1 MQLSAQNRQAFEKK
15 FKELDKGIIDLL
27 RGGSV
32 LLNWGGF
39 NASGVIFRFVD
50 DDNTKETYILTA
62 KHNLLKAAGYDPKKT
77 GAPST
82 LVKAFVENTVVY
94 YGASDFVKRPAKS
107 ASLDKGDDNGGNTLI
122 FGDATQDTW
131 EYDVMMVKSADPGL
145 LAQAKAG
152 AAVKTPEQ
160 LNALSL
166 QLVDTYPTL
175 ARGQKRE
182 FIQCGFG
189 YENDDRAPSDK
200 HVGKFQVRYT
210 QPTALEST
218 PVYSYDPE
226 SGFDQEFTNVV
237 QVTAD
242 DLNSTAPGDSG
253 GPLFLVDTS
262 KKGPPLVLLLG
273 TTLGSNHSLAT
284 ETDVPDAPIIVNS
297 SNYIQQ
303 FICLA
308 YPETAGCYA

>member
-1 MQLSAQNRQAFEKK
+1 MQLSAQNRKAFEQK
-15 FKELDKGIIDLL
+15 FSALDKGVIDLL

-39 NASGVIFRFVD
+39 NASGVIFTFVD
-50 DDNTKETYILTA
+50 KDDTKATYILTA
-62 KHNLLKAAGYDPKKT
+62 KHNLLKAEGYDPKKT

-94 YGASDFVKRPAKS
+94 YGTSDFVKRPPKS

-122 FGDATQDTW
+122 FGDATQNTW

-145 LAQAKAG
+145 LAQAKAC
-152 AAVKTPEQ
+152 AAVKTPED
-160 LNALSL
+160 LNKLSL
-166 QLVDTYPTL
+166 QLADTYATL
-175 ARGQKRE
+175 QRGLKRE

-189 YENDDRAPSDK
+189 YGNEARSPGDK
-200 HVGKFQVRYT
+200 HLGKFQVRYT
-210 QPTALEST
+210 EPTALET
-218 PVYSYDPE
+218 APVYSYDPD
-226 SGFDQEFTNVV
+226 SGFDQQFTNVA

-242 DLNSTAPGDSG
+242 NENSTAPGDSG

-262 KKGPPLVLLLG
+262 KKGAPVVRLLG
-273 TTLGSNHSLAT
+273 TTLGSNHSLAKET
-284 ETDVPDAPIIVNS
+284 EVPDVPVIVNS

-308 YPETAGCYA
+308 YPGTEGCYV